1 MDSPSTPFHI
11 DASYVLATRHA
22 TLPGLCRDN
31 QCDCVSAFMPS
42 VLGCST
48 CSSSCVTV
56 TPFPNLLL
64 RARRMSMP
72 VRVEDFRLCVP
83 VTQSS
88 GTRSSHLALW
98 RICAGSIVQLLDC
111 QKTCILCN
119 CRRALGSP
127 PAGLFAAPREQKMC
141 TTSMDTKCPGL
152 YS

>member
-1 MDSPSTPFHI
+1 MHPMSSRPVMPHCLGFVVIISVI
-11 DASYVLATRHA
+11 ASKLSCLMFRVALH
-22 TLPGLCRDN
+22 
-31 QCDCVSAFMPS
+31 V
-42 VLGCST
+42 
-48 CSSSCVTV
+48 SSCVTV

-83 VTQSS
+83 VTQSF

-98 RICAGSIVQLLDC
+98 RICAGSSVQLLDC

-141 TTSMDTKCPGL
+141 TASMDTKCPGL